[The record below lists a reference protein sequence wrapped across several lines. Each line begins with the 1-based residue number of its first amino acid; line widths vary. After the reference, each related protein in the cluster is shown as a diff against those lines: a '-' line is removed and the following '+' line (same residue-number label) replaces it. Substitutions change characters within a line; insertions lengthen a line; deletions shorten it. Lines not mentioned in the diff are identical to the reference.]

1 MRPVTEAGVNSILE
15 SAKEFGIKDP
25 IHIRQKKDGSLHL
38 LAGGHR
44 LAVSL
49 IKPQHLLQDE
59 LVRKVAGY
67 GIALSEQVSRFLGH
81 TFDDIGGFEALL
93 AQEYGA
99 TVGGKKGNKTLMTHD
114 GLFKVTVQVADYID
128 FGPELQTAKELLDEC
143 MNEWAAGARDELRM
157 IVTRA
162 FNTDKPGKVNR
173 SEIFMLLRLEI
184 EDPRWKAAMQAIRDA
199 MRIVGSKS
207 YVRLYRRDTQD
218 APWQPITID
227 LARG

>member
-1 MRPVTEAGVNSILE
+1 MTQFTPAPISDGIEMYDGKPHMRDARGALVPM
-15 SAKEFGIKDP
+15 
-25 IHIRQKKDGSLHL
+25 
-38 LAGGHR
+38 
-44 LAVSL
+44 SL

-59 LVRKVAGY
+59 LVRKIMGY
-67 GIALSEQVSRFLGH
+67 GLALSEQVSRFLGH
-81 TFDDIGGFEALL
+81 TFDDIGGLEALL

-99 TVGGKKGNKTLMTHD
+99 KIGGPKGNKTLMTHD

-128 FGPELQTAKELLDEC
+128 FGPELHTAKALIDEC
-143 MNEWAAGARDELRM
+143 MNEWAAGARDELRA

-162 FNTDKPGKVNR
+162 FNTDKPGQINR

-184 EDPRWKAAMQAIRDA
+184 EDPRWKSAMQAIRHA

-207 YVRLYRRDTQD
+207 YVRLYQRPTQD
-218 APWQPITID
+218 AAWQPVTID